1 MPKIIPIRKIL
12 VAFGGGCG
20 KIIPIGKMNINDERE
35 LGLAIRERRKKIG
48 MTITELA
55 SVIPCSP
62 RLLGE
67 LERGRRGVS
76 IAVTFRLMQM
86 LGLVMDI
93 RGSEEQ

>member
-1 MPKIIPIRKIL
+1 MD
-12 VAFGGGCG
+12 
-20 KIIPIGKMNINDERE
+20 INDERE
-35 LGLAIRERRKKIG
+35 LGLAIRARRKKIG

-93 RGSEEQ
+93 RGSEEKP